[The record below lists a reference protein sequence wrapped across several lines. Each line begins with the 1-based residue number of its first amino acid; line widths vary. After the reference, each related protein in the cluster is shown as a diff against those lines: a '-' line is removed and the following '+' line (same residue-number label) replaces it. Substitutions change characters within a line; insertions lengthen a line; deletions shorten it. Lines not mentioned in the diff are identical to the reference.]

1 MSWITD
7 VAPKIKTLFKRDAPD
22 TDSLWIKC
30 PDSGQVVFQ
39 KDVEANQ
46 WVNPSS
52 GHHMRLSAIQRLTL
66 TFDGASGRT
75 CPFWT
80 WTPTS

>member
-46 WVNPSS
+46 WVIPGLVTTCACRRSS
-52 GHHMRLSAIQRLTL
+52 A
-66 TFDGASGRT
+66 
-75 CPFWT
+75 
-80 WTPTS
+80 